1 MIADACFSREGDRAR
16 RATGADVKSP
26 RRLWWRATRAMREV
40 VERPSARGNEP
51 KDSLESVERGPDPRF
66 LEVWAIPARLHPANY
81 RVIPDPRM
89 PGR

>member
-1 MIADACFSREGDRAR
+1 
-16 RATGADVKSP
+16 
-26 RRLWWRATRAMREV
+26 MREV

-66 LEVWAIPARLHPANY
+66 LEVWAVPARLHPANY